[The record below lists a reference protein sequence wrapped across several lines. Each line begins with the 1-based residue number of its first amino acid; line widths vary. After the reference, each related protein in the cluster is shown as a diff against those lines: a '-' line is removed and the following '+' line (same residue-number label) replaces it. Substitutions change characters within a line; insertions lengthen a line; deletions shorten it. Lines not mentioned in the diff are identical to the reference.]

1 VRELDRIRAVIVDDE
16 PAAREVVRTLLDH
29 HPRVEVVAEAANG
42 ADAVET
48 VRAIRP
54 DLLFLDIQMPGGDGF
69 GVLTALGDAVPRGVV
84 FVTAHDEHALR
95 AFEVHALDYLLKP
108 FGRPRF
114 DAAVGRA
121 IERLDALDA
130 LDALTVRNTVASLLA
145 DRTSGASAPPAT
157 LESGS
162 SGVGRPL
169 RRLGVRTGVK
179 LLLVEVDD
187 IDWIE
192 ALGDY
197 VRIHV
202 GVERHLLSQSLQA
215 LDTLLDPEAFLR
227 IHRSTIVQLARIREL
242 HRESDGGGAIVLRSG
257 VRLRVAR
264 GRWEQLRAALT
275 LESG

>member
-1 VRELDRIRAVIVDDE
+1 MNELDSIRAVIVDDE

-42 ADAVET
+42 EDAVET

-69 GVLTALGDAVPRGVV
+69 GVLAALGDAVPRGVV

-114 DAAVGRA
+114 DAAVARA
-121 IERLDALDA
+121 IERLDA

-145 DRTSGASAPPAT
+145 DRTSGATAAPAT
-157 LESGS
+157 FEPGS

-169 RRLGVRTGVK
+169 RRLGVRTGAK
-179 LLLVEVDD
+179 LVLIDVNA

-202 GVERHLLSQSLQA
+202 GTERHLLSQSLHTLDAA
-215 LDTLLDPEAFLR
+215 LDAEAFLR
-227 IHRSTIVQLARIREL
+227 IHRSTIVQLTRIREL
-242 HRESDGGGAIVLRSG
+242 HREADGGGAIVLRSG
-257 VRLRVAR
+257 VRLRVSR
-264 GRWEQLRAALT
+264 GRWERLRAALA
-275 LESG
+275 LEQG